1 MIMLEVADPLLMDC
15 LRQRIRRLGFIS
27 DGTFSSSLAKLPLA
41 ALAALIEDLLSAE
54 QKARAKRLLRRQ
66 GITGDDLQSL
76 IISVLAHYGKRVAGS
91 AGEKVVERI
100 GDKVADFFMDSNE
113 GLFAWIKD
121 GLPSSTE

>member
-1 MIMLEVADPLLMDC
+1 MSSPANSKTGV
-15 LRQRIRRLGFIS
+15 IS
-27 DGTFSSSLAKLPLA
+27 DGTFSRSLAKLPLA

-91 AGEKVVERI
+91 AGEKVVDRI

-121 GLPSSTE
+121 GLASSIE